1 MYLMLCTYLPSCGAE
16 GPCPAQP
23 SFKNQKKYGIN
34 HSKMHPALVSQWCTK
49 RFLPFFRYNC
59 LRNLWFREP
68 WSQGP
73 QSKSPGTCKLP
84 APPRLWARLALP
96 SQESSGS
103 WQINTFC
110 FREAEQGFAV
120 ANPNPINGS
129 RNLWP
134 PVGSYPFSLFSL
146 LTLLFLLVSSLF
158 SLVCS
163 LVSLLPALSPEPRR
177 AKSPAQPSRLKRE

>member
-1 MYLMLCTYLPSCGAE
+1 MLCTYLPSCGAE

-134 PVGSYPFSLFSL
+134 PVGSYPSPSSLFSLFYSFLSLLSSLLSVLSSLFSL
-146 LTLLFLLVSSLF
+146 LS
-158 SLVCS
+158 
-163 LVSLLPALSPEPRR
+163 AQSPDEPR
-177 AKSPAQPSRLKRE
+177 AQPSPVD